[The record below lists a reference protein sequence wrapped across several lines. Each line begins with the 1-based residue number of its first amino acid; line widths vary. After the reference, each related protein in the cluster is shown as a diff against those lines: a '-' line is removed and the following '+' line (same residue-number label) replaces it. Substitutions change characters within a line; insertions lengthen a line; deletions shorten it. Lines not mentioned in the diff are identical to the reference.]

1 MFCHGYRSV
10 PYSVI
15 FREASSCRRWEQT
28 QRPTA
33 KQCVESKTA
42 ENTQLKFGCLHPIPL
57 LRTQA
62 TSQNTM
68 LTSVPPTHRGNSLE
82 SCGLCSYLVNIP
94 FLLSPVCF
102 LCNVYK
108 FTEQSEQTLLMTS
121 HLAASGGTNTVRF
134 SFYFLS

>member
-94 FLLSPVCF
+94 FL
-102 LCNVYK
+102 
-108 FTEQSEQTLLMTS
+108 
-121 HLAASGGTNTVRF
+121 SGNRHNESYTPPHNLISGSCGKCI
-134 SFYFLS
+134 SFNLKSGSTPSWRI